1 MNTKLSATELLNETK
16 KNSEPIKN
24 VSGLPIHVNKTRKK
38 GVKYSTLKIWL
49 FEKYLLSK
57 LITLKIKKRKPKITT
72 IQCVLVVLF
81 VKKFTINPIKNC
93 IGLS

>member
-16 KNSEPIKN
+16 KNSEPIKY

-57 LITLKIKKRKPKITT
+57 LITLIIKKRENPKS
-72 IQCVLVVLF
+72 Q
-81 VKKFTINPIKNC
+81 
-93 IGLS
+93 LSSVFLLCYL

>member
-1 MNTKLSATELLNETK
+1 MNIKLNTEELLNETK

-38 GVKYSTLKIWL
+38 GVKYNTLKIWL

-57 LITLKIKKRKPKITT
+57 LIIPI
-72 IQCVLVVLF
+72 
-81 VKKFTINPIKNC
+81 VK
-93 IGLS
+93 